1 MLTRGLRVRATGG
14 FLLYPDFPWV
24 AGCVMLLISGQ
35 IFCGIFGLG
44 DNGRRTDRNWK
55 GKYPKTAAAVFA
67 VPFTCVTVDGAYG
80 DDIEKDDLHKE
91 ILQRQHNGRGIH
103 NSFCG
108 LTISGGVY
116 PICLH
121 GP

>member
-1 MLTRGLRVRATGG
+1 MRATGG

-24 AGCVMLLISGQ
+24 AGVCDVIDLRADFLRNIWA
-35 IFCGIFGLG
+35 C

-67 VPFTCVTVDGAYG
+67 VPFTCVTVDGAYE
-80 DDIEKDDLHKE
+80 DDMRKTTCIKKYYK
-91 ILQRQHNGRGIH
+91 RQHNGRGIY

-116 PICLH
+116 PICLY